1 MKRQNYKKK
10 LQRSRKN
17 DYDFDKKLE
26 LKIYNNVCGNKK
38 NIEKTLLAEYRFK
51 TYTEWE
57 MYIVEKY
64 ENYSLE
70 NLINFDAFLLNASR
84 KYESG
89 DTSFSM
95 FAVGLTSI
103 IFSFV
108 FNDILK
114 RILNGINSINLL
126 GYFVLSILISIVAGT
141 IIVIFFLCVDR
152 AIYKSNYRKNMY
164 IDYRK
169 VISKIIEKKKK
180 VEMEKLMKKV
190 NL

>member
-1 MKRQNYKKK
+1 
-10 LQRSRKN
+10 
-17 DYDFDKKLE
+17 
-26 LKIYNNVCGNKK
+26 
-38 NIEKTLLAEYRFK
+38 
-51 TYTEWE
+51 

>member
-108 FNDILK
+108 FNDIL
-114 RILNGINSINLL
+114 NGINSINLL

>member
-1 MKRQNYKKK
+1 MWKQ
-10 LQRSRKN
+10 
-17 DYDFDKKLE
+17 
-26 LKIYNNVCGNKK
+26 KI
-38 NIEKTLLAEYRFK
+38 IEKTLLAEYRFK

-141 IIVIFFLCVDR
+141 IIVIFFYV
-152 AIYKSNYRKNMY
+152 
-164 IDYRK
+164 
-169 VISKIIEKKKK
+169 
-180 VEMEKLMKKV
+180 
-190 NL
+190 

>member
-1 MKRQNYKKK
+1 MYVETKK
-10 LQRSRKN
+10 
-17 DYDFDKKLE
+17 
-26 LKIYNNVCGNKK
+26 I
-38 NIEKTLLAEYRFK
+38 IEKTLLAEYRFK

>member
-1 MKRQNYKKK
+1 
-10 LQRSRKN
+10 
-17 DYDFDKKLE
+17 
-26 LKIYNNVCGNKK
+26 
-38 NIEKTLLAEYRFK
+38 
-51 TYTEWE
+51 

-126 GYFVLSILISIVAGT
+126 GYFVLSILIAIVAGT

-169 VISKIIEKKKK
+169 VISKIIEKKEK
-180 VEMEKLMKKV
+180 VEMEKLIKKV

>member
-1 MKRQNYKKK
+1 MWKQK
-10 LQRSRKN
+10 
-17 DYDFDKKLE
+17 
-26 LKIYNNVCGNKK
+26 
-38 NIEKTLLAEYRFK
+38 
-51 TYTEWE
+51 
-57 MYIVEKY
+57 
-64 ENYSLE
+64 NYSLE

>member
-1 MKRQNYKKK
+1 MWKQKNY
-10 LQRSRKN
+10 R
-17 DYDFDKKLE
+17 
-26 LKIYNNVCGNKK
+26 
-38 NIEKTLLAEYRFK
+38 KTLLAEYRFK

>member
-1 MKRQNYKKK
+1 MWKQ
-10 LQRSRKN
+10 
-17 DYDFDKKLE
+17 
-26 LKIYNNVCGNKK
+26 KI
-38 NIEKTLLAEYRFK
+38 IEKTLLAEYRFK

-126 GYFVLSILISIVAGT
+126 GYFVLSILIAIVAGT

-169 VISKIIEKKKK
+169 VISKIIEKKEK
-180 VEMEKLMKKV
+180 VEMEKLIKKV

>member
-1 MKRQNYKKK
+1 
-10 LQRSRKN
+10 
-17 DYDFDKKLE
+17 
-26 LKIYNNVCGNKK
+26 
-38 NIEKTLLAEYRFK
+38 
-51 TYTEWE
+51 
-57 MYIVEKY
+57 
-64 ENYSLE
+64 
-70 NLINFDAFLLNASR
+70 
-84 KYESG
+84 
-89 DTSFSM
+89 M

-126 GYFVLSILISIVAGT
+126 GYFVLSILIAIVAGT

-169 VISKIIEKKKK
+169 VISKIIEKKEK
-180 VEMEKLMKKV
+180 VEMEKLIKKV

>member
-1 MKRQNYKKK
+1 MWKQ
-10 LQRSRKN
+10 
-17 DYDFDKKLE
+17 
-26 LKIYNNVCGNKK
+26 KI
-38 NIEKTLLAEYRFK
+38 IEKTLLAEYRFK

-169 VISKIIEKKKK
+169 VISKIKEKS
-180 VEMEKLMKKV
+180 
-190 NL
+190 

>member
-1 MKRQNYKKK
+1 M
-10 LQRSRKN
+10 
-17 DYDFDKKLE
+17 
-26 LKIYNNVCGNKK
+26 
-38 NIEKTLLAEYRFK
+38 
-51 TYTEWE
+51 
-57 MYIVEKY
+57 
-64 ENYSLE
+64 E

>member
-1 MKRQNYKKK
+1 M
-10 LQRSRKN
+10 
-17 DYDFDKKLE
+17 
-26 LKIYNNVCGNKK
+26 
-38 NIEKTLLAEYRFK
+38 
-51 TYTEWE
+51 
-57 MYIVEKY
+57 
-64 ENYSLE
+64 E

-114 RILNGINSINLL
+114 TILNRINSINLL
-126 GYFVLSILISIVAGT
+126 GYFALSILISIVAGT

>member
-1 MKRQNYKKK
+1 MWKQ
-10 LQRSRKN
+10 
-17 DYDFDKKLE
+17 
-26 LKIYNNVCGNKK
+26 KI
-38 NIEKTLLAEYRFK
+38 IEKTLLAEYRFK

>member
-1 MKRQNYKKK
+1 MWKQ
-10 LQRSRKN
+10 
-17 DYDFDKKLE
+17 
-26 LKIYNNVCGNKK
+26 KIIG
-38 NIEKTLLAEYRFK
+38 KTLLAEYRFK

-57 MYIVEKY
+57 TYIVEKY

-114 RILNGINSINLL
+114 TILNRINSINLL
-126 GYFVLSILISIVAGT
+126 GYFALSILISIVAGT